1 MCLILLALDSH
12 PRFRLVMAANRD
24 EFHARPTAAAG
35 WWSDAP
41 GLLAGRDLR
50 AGGTWMGV
58 TRGGRVAAVTNYREP
73 VPPQPDAPSRGAL
86 VTDFLR
92 ADADAV
98 RWAGELEERAAA
110 YAGFNLLVDDGAA
123 MTYVSNRGG
132 LARTLVPG
140 VYGLSNALLD
150 TPWPKVV
157 RGRAGLH
164 AALDGYGADDTMLED
179 ALFRLLADAEP
190 AADALLPDTGV
201 GAERERM
208 LSSLFIRSPEY
219 GTRASTVLLVGR
231 DGAVRF
237 TERRIDPASG
247 EWAESRF
254 AFAAERA
261 AAGERV

>member
-1 MCLILLALDSH
+1 M
-12 PRFRLVMAANRD
+12 
-24 EFHARPTAAAG
+24 
-35 WWSDAP
+35 
-41 GLLAGRDLR
+41 
-50 AGGTWMGV
+50 
-58 TRGGRVAAVTNYREP
+58 
-73 VPPQPDAPSRGAL
+73 
-86 VTDFLR
+86 TDFLR
-92 ADADAV
+92 ADAGAAE
-98 RWAGELEERAAA
+98 WAGELEGRAAA

-123 MTYVSNRGG
+123 MAYLSNRGG
-132 LARTLVPG
+132 PARTLAPG

-157 RGRAGLH
+157 RGRAGLQ

-179 ALFRLLADAEP
+179 ALFRLLADAVAA
-190 AADALLPDTGV
+190 AADLLPDTGV

-219 GTRASTVLLVGR
+219 GTRASTVLLVGH

-237 TERRIDPASG
+237 TERRIDPVSG

-261 AAGERV
+261 AAGGERSGRSLPETGP